1 MLNKIGKCFAIAVA
15 ISVLLIFS
23 SCFNGNGTTQN
34 TAEVDFSVASKVQIH
49 YNEQV
54 IDCVIKFDGTHL
66 DFNYSNEKDAI
77 GGAYVR
83 ISESGYKITYT
94 DMVFEGETA
103 NLPTSFLPNIIFQL
117 LKSRG
122 SSFLL
127 ESFDEENNCNCGS
140 FSVYEYFLNIEL
152 YKTNG
157 LTTYA
162 IYIK

>member
-1 MLNKIGKCFAIAVA
+1 MAVVVS
-15 ISVLLIFS
+15 ILLMFS
-23 SCFNGNGTTQN
+23 SCFNGNGNMQN
-34 TAEVDFSVASKVQIH
+34 IAEVDFSIPSKVQIH

-54 IDCVIKFDGTHL
+54 VDCVIKFDGANL

-83 ISESGYKITYT
+83 ISESAYKITYT

-103 NLPTSFLPNIIFQL
+103 NLPTTFLPNIIFRL
-117 LKSRG
+117 FKSQG

-127 ESFDEENNCNCGS
+127 ESFDEESDCNYGS

-157 LTTYA
+157 ITTYVV
-162 IYIK
+162 YIK